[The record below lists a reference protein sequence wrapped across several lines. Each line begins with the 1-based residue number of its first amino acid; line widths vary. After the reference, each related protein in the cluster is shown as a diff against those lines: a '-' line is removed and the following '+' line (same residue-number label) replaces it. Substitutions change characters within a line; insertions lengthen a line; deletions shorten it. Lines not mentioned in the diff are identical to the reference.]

1 MATAILTKA
10 RKTPRQAR
18 SKMMVTTIIDAA
30 ARVLVEHGFSGTT
43 TNRIAER
50 AGISVGSLYQYFP
63 SREAVVAAVA
73 ERYSERMKASL
84 EALLVQTRTLDLKTS
99 LCQLL
104 RGITDAHAA
113 DPELSKI
120 IATELP
126 SLGDMAWRS
135 DMAAR
140 GVAIADALLVAH
152 KRDLRNDLDVKSAA
166 YVVAKASE
174 AILVSIT
181 QSPQDQN
188 AAAIEQALLEMLFL
202 FLTGSALP

>member
-1 MATAILTKA
+1 M
-10 RKTPRQAR
+10 PRQTR

-30 ARVLVEHGFSGTT
+30 ARVLAEQGFSGTT

-84 EALLVQTRTLDLKTS
+84 EALLVQTQSQDLKTS
-99 LCQLL
+99 LHQLL
-104 RGITDAHAA
+104 RGITDAHGA

-126 SLGDMAWRS
+126 RLGDMAWRR

-140 GVAIADALLVAH
+140 GVAIADALLLAH
-152 KRDLRNDLDVKSAA
+152 AQELRDDLDVKSAA

-181 QSPQDQN
+181 QSPQNEN
-188 AAAIEQALLEMLFL
+188 AAAIEQALLEMLYL
-202 FLTGSALP
+202 FLTGKLIS